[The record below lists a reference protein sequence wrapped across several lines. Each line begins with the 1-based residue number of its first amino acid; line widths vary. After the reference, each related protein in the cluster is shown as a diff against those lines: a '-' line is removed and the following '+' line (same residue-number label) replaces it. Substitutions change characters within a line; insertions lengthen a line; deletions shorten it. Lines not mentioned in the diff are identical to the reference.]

1 VGMALLGQ
9 DQSRAHCNFDG
20 LKRHCH
26 RSAVRSA
33 LQKRAAQKRL
43 ETKDDEIQ
51 QVVGKSSGSA
61 SAADAKPSSRGPR
74 PTWSDSRANAR
85 ANADERFGILVAR
98 DWLPGLGSGHFAKFL
113 TRPQFWLK
121 VGVLFVP
128 SGDEAGRRRSLS

>member
-43 ETKDDEIQ
+43 ETKMM
-51 QVVGKSSGSA
+51 KSSKWLVTRPEALLLQMRTPHPAVLNRHGPIPGQMLGQMLMNGSA
-61 SAADAKPSSRGPR
+61 S
-74 PTWSDSRANAR
+74 
-85 ANADERFGILVAR
+85 
-98 DWLPGLGSGHFAKFL
+98 
-113 TRPQFWLK
+113 
-121 VGVLFVP
+121 
-128 SGDEAGRRRSLS
+128 